1 MRGAPNLFPAFTG
14 PTLAFVLLFAPRTAA
29 SQQATVSTPYH
40 AVGDSFFENIGVGW
54 GIRGKG
60 FNVQF
65 GSPTMA
71 APQFGG
77 FNPGAGAN
85 VGFGFGNSGKGG
97 SFNANFSQGSQR
109 SFVSQVPSV
118 TVTNGVPGYMAIG
131 TVRPFVVSYVPV
143 VGGFPAIPA
152 VFLPEVPTPMPVA
165 PPSSSGVGADAVRDA
180 LRQVAAKAD
189 GEPPSI
195 AAPRAPV
202 APAAP
207 EVVQPP
213 VPAAPRSIGPA
224 DSPARRL
231 ALAQESTA
239 GRPAPSVA
247 DAKRVRA
254 AEEASRHDE
263 SQVFY
268 ERGLSAQQA
277 GNLGAAR
284 AYYRMAVRRASGDL
298 QREILQ
304 RLEAVKTSSNAT
316 TD

>member
-1 MRGAPNLFPAFTG
+1 
-14 PTLAFVLLFAPRTAA
+14 
-29 SQQATVSTPYH
+29 
-40 AVGDSFFENIGVGW
+40 VGDSFFENIGVGW
-54 GIRGKG
+54 GIHGKG

-65 GSPTMA
+65 GGPTMA
-71 APQFGG
+71 APQFGR

-85 VGFGFGNSGKGG
+85 VGFGFGNGSKGG
-97 SFNANFSQGSQR
+97 FFNANFSQGSQR

-118 TVTNGVPGYMAIG
+118 TVTNGVPGYMAVG
-131 TVRPFVVSYVPV
+131 TARPFVVSYVPV

-152 VFLPEVPTPMPVA
+152 VFLPEQPMPVA

-180 LRQVAAKAD
+180 LRQVAAKGD

-202 APAAP
+202 APAAR

-213 VPAAPRSIGPA
+213 VPAALRSTGPA
-224 DSPARRL
+224 DSSARRL
-231 ALAQESTA
+231 ALARESTA

-247 DAKRVRA
+247 EARRLCAVEKALRQDEARVY
-254 AEEASRHDE
+254 
-263 SQVFY
+263 Y

-277 GNLGAAR
+277 GNLGAAKV
-284 AYYRMAVRRASGDL
+284 YYQMAARRASGDL

-316 TD
+316 TE